1 MTKNDNYFYL
11 VIDKARENDN
21 VYMLN
26 LIDEQDLMALMAEQE
41 GTQAADTS
49 DGKGNDISLKPEA
62 GITET
67 PEPAETVPKEDEP
80 VETEPQ
86 KNTSGITILLVFLL
100 LGGGAGAYYYLK
112 FVKGK
117 KEDFKLEDDLDFY
130 DDEDYVNEDETED
143 ATEPDASDD
152 EVGENEEDI

>member
-1 MTKNDNYFYL
+1 MHRNIHNRDVFEAVNF
-11 VIDKARENDN
+11 
-21 VYMLN
+21 
-26 LIDEQDLMALMAEQE
+26 
-41 GTQAADTS
+41 S
-49 DGKGNDISLKPEA
+49 HSEA

-86 KNTSGITILLVFLL
+86 KNSSGITILLVFLL

-130 DDEDYVNEDETED
+130 DDEDYVNEDETPITFAMD
-143 ATEPDASDD
+143 CATLGFSATTSLICPYPPFS
-152 EVGENEEDI
+152 